1 MNSKIN
7 LRAIGSG
14 AALAAA
20 LTTGMALTAPS
31 AEAVSLSVGSV
42 LNLQNLSGG
51 GVTFNSG
58 TGTLDFFGPLG
69 GQGVG
74 VGASTGSFVGATSLP
89 TPIARIQ
96 DLSLTPLGGGIF
108 KLPATVANFIQGVD
122 VPGVPGGNDVQFTLT
137 EFIFNSA
144 NGNTNSLK
152 GFFTTSSGTFQAI
165 GRFTSQTDFTNP
177 STYSLSLEVVPT
189 PALLPGLVGMG
200 LAALRKRREEA
211 ESEA

>member
-1 MNSKIN
+1 MNSKIK

-31 AEAVSLSVGSV
+31 AEAVSLTVGST
-42 LNLQNLSGG
+42 LNLQNPSGG
-51 GVTFNSG
+51 GVTFSSG
-58 TGTLDFFGPLG
+58 TGTLDFAGRLR

-74 VGASTGSFVGATSLP
+74 FGASTGSFFGATGSP
-89 TPIARIQ
+89 PPIARIR
-96 DLSLTPLGGGIF
+96 DLSLNPLGGGLFGLSAPI
-108 KLPATVANFIQGVD
+108 TNFIRGVD
-122 VPGVPGGNDVQFTLT
+122 VPGVPGGDDVQFTLT

-144 NGNTNSLK
+144 NGNTDSLK

-177 STYSLSLEVVPT
+177 STYSLSLKVVPT